1 MAAEKNSPA
10 EAARILGLSFHNL
23 DLLEQAL
30 THPSAA
36 TVMRPH
42 NQRMEFLGDRVLGL
56 AIAEALFQA
65 YPDEAEGAL
74 APRFNELVRKE
85 TCAEVANEV
94 GLAPFVRVDH
104 PLMVR
109 GGRKSVSILGDLMEA
124 VIAAVYLD
132 QGQAVAQKFVQR
144 LWAPRIMAQGDA
156 APQNAK
162 SQLQE
167 WAQQNRMPPP
177 RYRTVERTG
186 PDHAVV
192 FTIEARLETGE
203 TAIASAS
210 SKKAAEHIAA
220 QNLLKQIGLTD
231 E

>member
-1 MAAEKNSPA
+1 M
-10 EAARILGLSFHNL
+10 LGLSFNNP

-56 AIAEALFQA
+56 AIAEALFRA
-65 YPDEAEGAL
+65 YPDEAEGTL

-85 TCAEVANEV
+85 TCADVAKES

-132 QGQAVAQKFVQR
+132 QGPAVAQEFVQR
-144 LWAPRIMAQGDA
+144 LWSPRITAQGDA

-167 WAQQNRMPPP
+167 WAQQNKMPPP
-177 RYRTVERTG
+177 RYRTIDKTG

-192 FTIEARLETGE
+192 FTIEARLESGE
-203 TAIASAS
+203 SAIASAS
-210 SKKAAEHIAA
+210 SKKVAEHDAA
-220 QNLLKQIGLTD
+220 QSLLKQIGLTD

>member
-1 MAAEKNSPA
+1 M
-10 EAARILGLSFHNL
+10 LGLTFANL

-36 TVMRPH
+36 THLRPH

-56 AIAEALFQA
+56 AVAEALFTT

-85 TCAEVANEV
+85 TCADVAREL
-94 GLAPFVRVDH
+94 GLAAYVRVDH

-132 QGQAVAQKFVQR
+132 QGEATARAFV
-144 LWAPRIMAQGDA
+144 LKHWTPRITAQGDA

-167 WAQQNRMPPP
+167 WAQQNRMTPP
-177 RYRTVERTG
+177 RYKTIDRSG
-186 PDHAVV
+186 PDHAVI
-192 FTIEARLETGE
+192 FTIEAKLESGE
-203 TAIASAS
+203 TASASAS
-210 SKKAAEHIAA
+210 SKKVAEHEAAEL
-220 QNLLKQIGLTD
+220 LLKQIGLTD